1 MLQILDGFA
10 APSGYTRSFMTPDEL
25 VAFLE
30 EEFSDPETQAVV
42 EAEERLFELLGLIDP
57 GLDLEA
63 EYLSLYG
70 SQVIGLYDEETME
83 LYIVEK
89 AGDATDLSAL
99 EEITYAHEYYH
110 LLQDGRFDLGQ
121 LHDDAEGNLDRELAL
136 AALIE
141 GDATVVESI
150 YALRHLSP
158 ADISDLIAEAG
169 EQTPALEA
177 VPYVLRR
184 GLEFPYVD
192 GAKFVAELHATARD
206 DIDAAYAGPPLSTE
220 QIIHPDSYFDGDT
233 PRDVTVPELSNAL
246 GDAWSEYRRDVMGEF
261 LLRTWLEALGVA
273 PAADVAAAGWGGDR
287 VVLLDGPNSERAL
300 GARIV
305 WDDPAADGREFFDA
319 LRDGLAA
326 SDLFDDLGP
335 GEIDAGPTERWQ
347 GPAGTLAAI
356 QLGDGSTALAVAPSP
371 ELATRLL
378 AAIAASS

>member
-1 MLQILDGFA
+1 MLLILDGFA
-10 APSGYTRSFMTPDEL
+10 PPSDYTRSFMTPDEL

-30 EEFSDPETQAVV
+30 EEFSDPETQAVI
-42 EAEERLFELLGLIDP
+42 EAEERLFKLLGLIDP

-63 EYLSLYG
+63 EYLGLYG
-70 SQVIGLYDEETME
+70 TQVIGLYDEETME

-110 LLQDGRFDLGQ
+110 LLQDGKFDLGL
-121 LHDDAEGNLDRELAL
+121 LHDEAEGNLDRELAL

-158 ADISDLIAEAG
+158 ADISDLIAESG
-169 EQTPALEA
+169 EQGPALAA

-192 GAKFVAELHATARD
+192 GAEFVAELYATARG
-206 DIDAAYAGPPLSTE
+206 DIDASYARPPLSTE
-220 QIIHPDSYFDGDT
+220 QIIHPDRYFDGDA
-233 PRDVTVPELSNAL
+233 PRDVTMPELSNAL
-246 GDAWSEYRRDVMGEF
+246 GDGWSEYRRDVIGEF
-261 LLRTWLEALGVA
+261 LLRTWLDAIGVEL
-273 PAADVAAAGWGGDR
+273 AADVAAAGWGGDS
-287 VVLLDGPNSERAL
+287 VVLLDGPDASRAL

-326 SDLFDDLGP
+326 SDLFDDLGA
-335 GEIDAGPTERWQ
+335 GQIDDGPTQRWQ
-347 GPAGTLAAI
+347 GPAGTLTAI
-356 QLGDGSTALAVAPSP
+356 QLGDGSTAFAVAPSP
-371 ELATRLL
+371 DLATQLL